1 MLWMCAFLFLAG
13 CKEFNNTL
21 FYIKNSTFS
30 QAPGTV
36 VVLSCSLNKERDVA
50 VTCQDDGQ
58 WEPNLDNLLC
68 TAGITIIMD
77 SLNYNNIIGL
87 VLV

>member
-1 MLWMCAFLFLAG
+1 MCTFLFPAG

-36 VVLSCSLNKERDVA
+36 IVLSCSLKKERDVTL
-50 VTCQDDGQ
+50 TCQDDGQ
-58 WEPNLDNLLC
+58 WKPNPDNLLC

-77 SLNYNNIIGL
+77 SLNNIII
-87 VLV
+87 